1 MGDSSD
7 SFTWKELVAF
17 LISPTFA
24 GLLAVFC
31 IWQFPTQE
39 EIDRVQAQQVAA
51 QTEKDRLREAE
62 LQFGPIPVSYEGPS

>member
-1 MGDSSD
+1 MEDSSYP
-7 SFTWKELVAF
+7 FTRKELIAF
-17 LISPTFA
+17 LISPAFV

-39 EIDRVQAQQVAA
+39 EIDKMKAQQVAA
-51 QTEKDRLREAE
+51 QKEKDRLREAA